1 MKSEA
6 FLPKGA
12 DRAATITFLVD
23 GNTLDWLQSESDRT
37 GIGIEKLASA
47 MLYADWLITTT
58 FGRDVVESCISI
70 ERQSGY
76 VSRNS
81 GRSFGMLAGEIAL
94 QQAEADL
101 DSLFFDSGDFEERF
115 LRGVADYDVENAL
128 REI

>member
-1 MKSEA
+1 M
-6 FLPKGA
+6 
-12 DRAATITFLVD
+12 
-23 GNTLDWLQSESDRT
+23 
-37 GIGIEKLASA
+37 
-47 MLYADWLITTT
+47 
-58 FGRDVVESCISI
+58 ESCISI